1 MRTLTAVLALA
12 LAAVLLGKTAVAQSF
27 KDSICPEATQ
37 YVMAVGRAR
46 TDDPPQRVY
55 DVAQAAANAYEHCS
69 KIKLSNGYRE
79 AQHYADTRG
88 ASFAVVAARALI
100 ALRRFDDARRQLEH
114 WRALAQQVVDWQTE
128 PTAFTSADVNGHEVT
143 TDTDHRPSM
152 YRASAKEI
160 VAAADAALEE
170 VSRLSRDISRPQTQ
184 QSPPPHP

>member
-1 MRTLTAVLALA
+1 VIAALALA
-12 LAAVLLGKTAVAQSF
+12 LAAIPLGSPAVAQTF

-46 TDDPPQRVY
+46 NDDPPQRVY

-152 YRASAKEI
+152 YRQSAREI

-170 VSRLSRDISRPQTQ
+170 VSRLSRDIARPQAQ
-184 QSPPPHP
+184 QSPPQHP